1 MMNKKHFPPG
11 HDLQQCAPHRAEKGS
26 GYDTLAIVLLAFWL
40 VAVGAGYTL
49 HGFIYLLLAGAI
61 MMVLIRFT
69 QNRYANR
76 VPVFLTIRRKK

>member
-1 MMNKKHFPPG
+1 MDKNPFPIDQTAL
-11 HDLQQCAPHRAEKGS
+11 HQAQRENT
-26 GYDTLAIVLLAFWL
+26 YDTLAIVLLAFWL

-49 HGFIYLLLAGAI
+49 HGFIYILLAGAI
-61 MMVLIRFT
+61 VVALIRLT

>member
-1 MMNKKHFPPG
+1 MNKNPFPI
-11 HDLQQCAPHRAEKGS
+11 DQTALRQAQRENT
-26 GYDTLAIVLLAFWL
+26 YDTLVIVLLAFWL
-40 VAVGAGYTL
+40 VAVGTGYTL

-61 MMVLIRFT
+61 VVALIRFT